1 MFSKEPTQFA
11 VQDGILLDT
20 AVISNDHEWSVK
32 CCHDIV
38 HVCHVFESNVGRYT
52 VFQGLL
58 WGKTL
63 VMLSIVQEFCCLL
76 VKRRGTPYL
85 GIIDG
90 LHDLVQ

>member
-1 MFSKEPTQFA
+1 MFSKEPTQSA

-20 AVISNDHEWSVK
+20 AVISNEHEWSVTWF
-32 CCHDIV
+32 HDIV
-38 HVCHVFESNVGRYT
+38 HVYHVFESNVGRYI

-58 WGKTL
+58 WSKTL
-63 VMLSIVQEFCCLL
+63 VLLSIVQELCCLL

-90 LHDLVQ
+90 FHDSVQ